1 MPHAGPAVAMPFD
14 PCHGLQPRPLADRGH
29 RRALQPRNRRSPV
42 SSGVDLGVVWIA
54 CIEVSRRGGF
64 ACMTVLEH
72 DRNVRAAEAIGT
84 GQSPVAGM
92 ERR

>member
-1 MPHAGPAVAMPFD
+1 MLIMRSQCCSTRATAS
-14 PCHGLQPRPLADRGH
+14 GLAPLPDRGH
-29 RRALQPRNRRSPV
+29 RPPLQPRNRRS
-42 SSGVDLGVVWIA
+42 SASNGVDLGVVWIA

-84 GQSPVAGM
+84 GQPPVAGM